1 MKTVIKV
8 MAVALLAVMMCA
20 VLASCGT
27 TLKGS
32 YSAETKVLLLDVKYS
47 YEFDGKNVTVK
58 TETEVPLIGTVV
70 NSQTGTYEIKDDK
83 ITFTWGDAEAKENA
97 TVVENG
103 TFDFEKGKDYIKIGG
118 LTLTKD
124 Q

>member
-1 MKTVIKV
+1 MKTMIKF
-8 MAVALLAVMMCA
+8 MAISLLAVMMC
-20 VLASCGT
+20 VMLASCGT
-27 TLKGS
+27 TLNGS
-32 YSAETKVLLLDVKYS
+32 YSAETKVLLVDVKYS
-47 YEFDGKNVTVK
+47 YEFEGKNVTVK
-58 TETEVPLIGTVV
+58 TETEVPFIGTVV

-83 ITFTWGDAEAKENA
+83 ITFTWGDAAAEENA

-103 TFDFEKGKDYIKIGG
+103 PFDFEKGKDYIKIGG

>member
-1 MKTVIKV
+1 MKTVLKV

-27 TLKGS
+27 TLKGT

-47 YEFDGKNVTVK
+47 YEFEGKNVTVK

-83 ITFTWGDAEAKENA
+83 ITFTWGETEAKDNA

-103 TFDFEKGKDYIKIGG
+103 PFDFEKGKDYIKIGG
-118 LTLTKD
+118 LTLTQD